1 MAATQKD
8 PDTVTP
14 VHIDREQEDG
24 RYEVYEEHDGT
35 RRVLAWGFTTF
46 DGARRWVTN
55 HNALSGFSELQLVD

>member
-1 MAATQKD
+1 MAATQND

-14 VHIDREQEDG
+14 VHIDRERDNG
-24 RYEVYEEHDGT
+24 KYEVYEQREGT
-35 RRVLAWGFTTF
+35 RRVLAWGFSTV